1 MLDLIGLMRY
11 NCSSEIAQEG
21 TMFLKKSKKTY
32 KNKGYETYA
41 LTESYREGGK
51 VKHKHIANLGALTPE
66 QAEQIRLVLKVQKS
80 EDVFVGPL
88 QHVVA
93 KKHFRFLDVAVLDH
107 YWRHFSLDAFFN
119 DKIYPEAMATNRC
132 LEPKSKIRI
141 KDWTENTA
149 LPRLTGIECPGE
161 YEIYRDLDEIAVAE
175 KQLQQHLYQQY
186 LKLGLAAEE
195 SYFYDITSSYFE
207 GGKCILA
214 AYGYSRD
221 HRPDRKQVVIALV
234 ITPEGYPL
242 YWRVMPGNTQDVT
255 TVKELVKE
263 LKERFGIKECLLVFD
278 RGMMSAENLKVLSRQ
293 DFTYITALDRDEIK
307 GLGFLE
313 PGFPEL
319 LGKEWR
325 ENLEQRRFRAYDNLY
340 FREHSL
346 SGKRYFVSYNR
357 QLCEEQ
363 RESRRI
369 RLAKAETFIT
379 ALNENLAQAKR
390 SRSEDSTK
398 GKIDRQLRN
407 LNLHK
412 VVTYRLRPLTL
423 KSVGPGGKEK
433 KINSFRVEY
442 TIDETALKKQGSLDG
457 VSCFLTN
464 SQSLKP
470 EQVILAY
477 RRKNKIEEAFREIK
491 SYLQVRPFYLTREE
505 RIRAHVCVCVLGYL
519 LLNTLEEQLSH
530 LENPLSGP
538 DALAILGR
546 CQLNRIGPKGSETYV
561 ESITEPAPEQLELLS
576 ELGLSYLV
584 EAKFVD
590 QLLEHSAM

>member
-1 MLDLIGLMRY
+1 
-11 NCSSEIAQEG
+11 
-21 TMFLKKSKKTY
+21 MFLKKSKKSY
-32 KNKGYETYA
+32 KDKGYETYA

-66 QAEQIRLVLKVQKS
+66 QAERIRQVLKIQKS
-80 EDVFVGPL
+80 EDIFVGPL

-107 YWRHFSLDAFFN
+107 YWRYFALDTYFSN
-119 DKIYPEAMATNRC
+119 KIYPEAMAVNRC

-149 LPRLTGIECPGE
+149 LPRLTGLECPGE
-161 YEIYRDLDEIAVAE
+161 YETYRDLDEIATAE

-186 LKLGLAAEE
+186 VKLGLAAEE

-214 AYGYSRD
+214 TYGYSRD

-234 ITPEGYPL
+234 ITPGGYPL
-242 YWRVMPGNTQDVT
+242 YWRVMAGNTQDVT
-255 TVKELVKE
+255 TVKELAKE

-278 RGMMSAENLKVLSRQ
+278 RGMMSAENLQVLNEQ
-293 DFTYITALDRDEIK
+293 GFTYITALDRDEIK
-307 GLGFLE
+307 ALGLLE

-319 LGKEWR
+319 LDADWR

-340 FREHSL
+340 FREHSF
-346 SGKRYFVSYNR
+346 SGKRYFVSYSR
-357 QLCEEQ
+357 QLYEEQ
-363 RESRRI
+363 RESRRL
-369 RLAKAETFIT
+369 RLAKAEKFIT

-412 VVTYRLRPLTL
+412 VVAYRLQPLTL
-423 KSVGPGGKEK
+423 KTVGPGGKEK
-433 KINSFRVEY
+433 KINSFRIEY
-442 TIDETALKKQGSLDG
+442 TIDETALEKQRHLDG
-457 VSCFLTN
+457 ISCFLTS

-470 EQVILAY
+470 EQVIWAY

-491 SYLQVRPFYLTREE
+491 SYLQIRPFYLTREE
-505 RIRAHVCVCVLGYL
+505 RIRAHVSICVLGYL
-519 LLNTLEEQLSH
+519 LLNALEEALSQLEQPS
-530 LENPLSGP
+530 SGP
-538 DALAILGR
+538 DALAILGQ
-546 CQLNRIGPKGSETYV
+546 CQLNRIGPKGGETYV

-576 ELGLSYLV
+576 EIGLSYLV
-584 EAKFVD
+584 KAKFVD